1 MKFLKS
7 NFSGIVMC
15 LFEVLVGILLLMNP
29 IGFTSGIII
38 GVGVIF
44 MVMGLESVIQYF
56 RTNPEEAMK
65 SQLLLKGLILLLLGG
80 FCALKSGWFVITFP
94 VLTLIYGVV
103 ILISGLAKIQWI
115 VDIIRMKKQ
124 KWFLAGISALISIVC
139 GVVVISSP
147 FSSTAVLW
155 VFTGVSLIV
164 EAVFDVVAV
173 IFGNKAGSNTVK
185 EQSEPENVEGEDV
198 EK

>member
-15 LFEVLVGILLLMNP
+15 LIEALVGILLLMNP
-29 IGFTSGIII
+29 VGFTAGIII
-38 GVGVIF
+38 GAGVVLLI
-44 MVMGLESVIQYF
+44 MGLASVIQYF
-56 RTNPEEAMK
+56 RMEPEEAMK
-65 SQLLLKGLILLLLGG
+65 SQMLLKGLVFLIVGG
-80 FCALKSGWFVITFP
+80 FCVLKSGWFIITFP

-103 ILISGLAKIQWI
+103 ILISGLAKIQWM

-155 VFTGVSLIV
+155 MFTGASLIV
-164 EAVFDVVAV
+164 EAIFDVVAL
-173 IFGNKAGSNTVK
+173 ILGNKTDSTTVE
-185 EQSEPENVEGEDV
+185 EQAEPENVEGEAV
-198 EK
+198 EE